1 MTKKLKVPIPLNR
14 WFSNIEGIEEL
25 RALLDSDAYQ
35 QAVAILKDSESPN
48 HASLTLNP
56 EANSQRFAWLAGY
69 RDAFADLER
78 LTQLPNTKTT
88 TNTTDEWM
96 HLSNQ

>member
-1 MTKKLKVPIPLNR
+1 MVKKLKVPIPLNR
-14 WFSNIEGIEEL
+14 WFSNIKGVEEL
-25 RALLDSDAYQ
+25 RELLDSEAYQ
-35 QAVAILKDSESPN
+35 QAVAILKDSASPN
-48 HASLTLNP
+48 HGSLSLSP

-78 LTQLPNTKTT
+78 LTQLPTTKT

>member
-1 MTKKLKVPIPLNR
+1 MTKKTKVPIPLNR
-14 WFSNIEGIEEL
+14 WFSDIKSIEEL
-25 RALLDSDAYQ
+25 RALLDSDSYQ
-35 QAVAILKDSESPN
+35 QAVAILKDSASPN

-78 LTQLPNTKTT
+78 LTQLPTTKT

>member
-1 MTKKLKVPIPLNR
+1 MTKKTKVPIPLNR
-14 WFSNIEGIEEL
+14 WFSNIEAIEEL
-25 RALLDSDAYQ
+25 RTILDSDPYQ
-35 QAVAILKDSESPN
+35 QAVAILKDSASPN
-48 HASLTLNP
+48 HSSLTLNP

-78 LTQLPNTKTT
+78 LTQLPSTKT